1 MDWITITTI
10 VSAGAT
16 ATTAWVAW
24 EHLKHEKTSSQ
35 TTRHITATPTPAPPV
50 FPTTY
55 GVTSN
60 ASLESEVGA
69 DYRPLQDLLAAQR
82 FKEADEE
89 TWRVMLWVADREKW
103 GYFRKE
109 DIEQFPC
116 RDLQTIDRLWVQHSN
131 GRFGFSVQ
139 KRIYNEVGKD
149 FEKLADRVGWGK
161 GMWERIWGLGYEDYK
176 FELRAPEGH
185 LPVLNYWTY
194 GRYRYFPVFGLRRSL
209 LSRRDL

>member
-1 MDWITITTI
+1 MDWITIATI

-16 ATTAWVAW
+16 ATAAWIAW
-24 EHLKHEKTSSQ
+24 EHLKHEKTSNQ
-35 TTRHITATPTPAPPV
+35 TTRHIAAAPIPAPPA

-55 GVTSN
+55 GATSN

-69 DYRPLQDLLAAQR
+69 DYSTLRKLLAAQR
-82 FKEADEE
+82 FKEADQE
-89 TWRVMLWVADREKW
+89 TWRMMLWVAARENEGW
-103 GYFRKE
+103 FRNE

-149 FEKLADRVGWGK
+149 FVKLADRVGWRRGEEWLK
-161 GMWERIWGLGYEDYK
+161 YEDYK
-176 FELRAPEGH
+176 FELRAPVGH
-185 LPVLNYWTY
+185 LPR
-194 GRYRYFPVFGLRRSL
+194 GRGGGWVDGGDWVFF
-209 LSRRDL
+209 SRVETCRL